1 MDLILAMD
9 LKEGSVVHGSRGERA
24 TYRPLTWGLSPVAEP
39 VAYTKTIGP
48 RFLYIADID
57 RISGIGVHDEI
68 IRSCAT
74 LVGRCYVDRGCTGPD
89 DYLAGDGIVNI
100 VGTETGGPDLSLY
113 AGGFLSLDLRGGV
126 VIPSGKNPETML
138 REANRLPFEGCIIL
152 DIGAVGTE
160 CGISREKM
168 EQFRSAYEK
177 TLFLGGGVRG
187 QDDLYTLKD
196 TGFDGAIVATALHRG
211 TIPLS
216 WIREGRLC

>member
-24 TYRPLTWGLSPVAEP
+24 TYRPLTWGISPVAEP
-39 VAYTKTIGP
+39 VEYTKIIRP

-57 RISGIGVHDEI
+57 RILGIGNHDEV

-74 LVGRCYVDRGCTGPD
+74 RVDRCYVDRGCRGPG
-89 DYLAGDGIVNI
+89 DYLEGDGIVNI
-100 VGTETGGPDLSLY
+100 VGTETGGPDLPMY
-113 AGGFLSLDLRGGV
+113 TGGFLSLDIKGGL
-126 VIPSGKNPETML
+126 VIPSGKDPETML

-160 CGISREKM
+160 SGISREKM
-168 EQFRSAYEK
+168 ERFRSAYEK

-187 QDDLYTLKD
+187 QDDLLTLKD
-196 TGFDGAIVATALHRG
+196 AGFDGAIVATALHRG
-211 TIPLS
+211 NIPRS
-216 WIREGRLC
+216 WIREGCVC

>member
-39 VAYTKTIGP
+39 VGYTKNIGP
-48 RFLYIADID
+48 RLLYIADID
-57 RISGIGVHDEI
+57 RISGIGTHDEI

-74 LVGRCYVDRGCTGPD
+74 LVDRCYVDRGCRSPD
-89 DYLAGDGIVNI
+89 DYLEGDGIVNI
-100 VGTETGGPDLSLY
+100 VGTETGGPDLSIY
-113 AGGFLSLDLRGGV
+113 GGGFLSLDIKEDH
-126 VIPSGKNPETML
+126 VIPSGKDPVTML

-160 CGISREKM
+160 GGISREKM
-168 EQFRSAYEK
+168 DRLRSAYEK

-187 QDDLYTLKD
+187 QDDLFTLKD
-196 TGFDGAIVATALHRG
+196 AGFDGAIVATALHRG
-211 TIPLS
+211 NIPLS
-216 WIREGRLC
+216 WIREGCVC

>member
-39 VAYTKTIGP
+39 VAYTETIGP

-57 RISGIGVHDEI
+57 RISGIGNHDGI

-74 LVGRCYVDRGCTGPD
+74 LVDRCYVDRGCRSPE

-100 VGTETGGPDLSLY
+100 VGTETGGPDLSVY
-113 AGGFLSLDLRGGV
+113 NGGFISLDIIGGA

-138 REANRLPFEGCIIL
+138 REANRLPFEGCILL

-160 CGISREKM
+160 SGISQEKM
-168 EQFRSAYEK
+168 DLFRSAYEK

-187 QDDLYTLKD
+187 KEDLFTLKD
-196 TGFDGAIVATALHRG
+196 AGFDGAIIATALHRG
-211 TIPLS
+211 NIPLT
-216 WIREGRLC
+216 WIREGRVC

>member
-24 TYRPLTWGLSPVAEP
+24 TYRPLTWGISPVAEP
-39 VAYTKTIGP
+39 VAYTKNIGP

-57 RISGIGVHDEI
+57 RILGIGNHDEI
-68 IRSCAT
+68 IRTCAT
-74 LVGRCYVDRGCTGPD
+74 LVDHCYVDRGCRNPG

-100 VGTETGGPDLSLY
+100 VGTETGGVDLSIY
-113 AGGFLSLDLRGGV
+113 EGGFISLDIKGGL
-126 VIPSGKNPETML
+126 VIPSGKDPETML

-160 CGISREKM
+160 GGINRETM

-187 QDDLYTLKD
+187 QDDLFTLKD
-196 TGFDGAIVATALHRG
+196 AGFDGAIVATALHRG
-211 TIPLS
+211 NIPRS
-216 WIREGRLC
+216 WIREGYVC